1 MTITAK
7 KSRLIELIQQTR
19 DDRAVAFALELF
31 ETSENIPVEP
41 WEDMPE
47 ELRKGIEKSIAQADA
62 GELTP
67 HDEVMAMFREKY
79 KE

>member
-1 MTITAK
+1 MTIAAK
-7 KSRLIELIQQTR
+7 KSRLIELIQQTK

-31 ETSENIPVEP
+31 EVPENPPVEA

-47 ELRKGIEKSIAQADA
+47 EVRKGIERGIAQADA

>member
-7 KSRLIELIQQTR
+7 KSRLIELIQQTE
-19 DDRAVAFALELF
+19 DDKAIAFALALF
-31 ETSENIPVEP
+31 EAPKNVEVES
-41 WEDMPE
+41 WEDTPE
-47 ELRKGIEKSIAQADA
+47 IVREGIEKAIKQADT

-67 HDEVMAMFREKY
+67 HKEVMAMFREKY